1 MINMAI
7 FKSRGGYKFE
17 SMLTVTTY
25 LCKKKSIYFPLSLK
39 NA

>member
-25 LCKKKSIYFPLSLK
+25 LCKKNPFIFHYL
-39 NA
+39 